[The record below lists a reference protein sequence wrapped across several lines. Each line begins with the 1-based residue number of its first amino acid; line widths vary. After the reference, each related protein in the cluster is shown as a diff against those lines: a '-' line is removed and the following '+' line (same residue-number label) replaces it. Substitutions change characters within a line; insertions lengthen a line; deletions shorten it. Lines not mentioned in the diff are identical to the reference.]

1 MIITILAILFLLL
14 VLVFF
19 HELGHYLAA
28 RSVGVR
34 VERFYLGFNLFGL
47 GIKKKIGHTEYGLGL
62 FPLGGYVKMAGMVDE
77 SMDTEITGQPW
88 EFQSKTNLEKI
99 WVMSAGVLGNMILAV
114 VIFAGLTFSNGI
126 PQSDPAAVVG
136 SLVPDFPAEE
146 IGLEIGDRITAID
159 GVPVDTWAGLTALI
173 HSQPGEQVV
182 VEGTRDG
189 ELFRLEITAR
199 PTDTLVEDQIK
210 TVGMIG
216 IGPLVTHRPAGIGE
230 SIVSGFTLSWRWLS
244 LTYRSLAMI
253 VTGKASFKEI
263 GGPIMI
269 AQLAGQSAKM
279 GFAALL
285 GLMAIISV
293 NFAFINILPIPA
305 MDGGQILVVLIEAAL
320 RRPISLRARMA
331 IQQVGMFLLLMLM
344 VAVIFN
350 DIQRL
355 IK

>member
-1 MIITILAILFLLL
+1 MITFLAIIFLLL

-47 GIKKKIGHTEYGLGL
+47 GIKKKIGDTEYGLGL

-88 EFQSKTNLEKI
+88 EFQSKNNLEKI
-99 WVMSAGVLGNMILAV
+99 WVMSAGVLGNMLLAV
-114 VIFAGLTFSNGI
+114 VIFAGLTLSNGI
-126 PQSDPAAVVG
+126 AQSDPAAVIG
-136 SLVPDFPAEE
+136 SLVPDFPAREA
-146 IGLEIGDRITAID
+146 GLEPGDRITAID
-159 GVPVDTWAGLTALI
+159 GVPVRAWEGLTALI
-173 HSQPGEQVV
+173 HSRPGEEVV
-182 VEGTRDG
+182 VEGTRDD
-189 ELFRLEITAR
+189 ESFRLVITAR
-199 PTDTLVEDQIK
+199 PTETFVDNELK

-216 IGPLVTHRPAGIGE
+216 IGPRVTHRPAGVIE
-230 SIVSGFTLSWRWLS
+230 AVVTGFTLSWRWLV
-244 LTYRSLAMI
+244 LTYKSLAMI

-269 AQLAGQSAKM
+269 AQLAGKSAQM
-279 GFAALL
+279 GFTALL

-293 NFAFINILPIPA
+293 NFAFINIMPIPA
-305 MDGGQILVVLIEAAL
+305 MDGGQILVVLIEAVL
-320 RRPISLRARMA
+320 RRPLSIRARLA
-331 IQQVGMFLLLMLM
+331 IQQVGMFLLLILM

-355 IK
+355 VR

>member
-1 MIITILAILFLLL
+1 MITTILAIIFVLL

-47 GIKKKIGHTEYGLGL
+47 GIKKKIGDTEYGLGL

-88 EFQSKTNLEKI
+88 EFQSKNNLEKI
-99 WVMSAGVLGNMILAV
+99 WVMSAGVLGNMLLAV

-126 PQSDPAAVVG
+126 AQSDPAAVVG
-136 SLVPDFPAEE
+136 SLVPGFPAEE
-146 IGLEIGDRITAID
+146 VGLEPGDRITAID
-159 GVPVDTWAGLTALI
+159 GIPVQAWEGLTALI
-173 HSQPGEQVV
+173 HSRPGEKVV
-182 VEGTRDG
+182 VEGTRDD
-189 ELFRLEITAR
+189 ESFRLVITAR
-199 PTDTLVEDQIK
+199 PTETLVDDEIK

-216 IGPLVTHRPAGIGE
+216 IGPRVTHRPAGAGE
-230 SIVSGFTLSWRWLS
+230 AVVAGFTLSWRWLA
-244 LTYRSLAMI
+244 LTYKSLAMI
-253 VTGKASFKEI
+253 VTGKASFKEV

-269 AQLAGQSAKM
+269 AQLAGQSAQM
-279 GFAALL
+279 GFSALL

-305 MDGGQILVVLIEAAL
+305 MDGGQILVVLIEAVL
-320 RRPISLRARMA
+320 RRPISIRARLA
-331 IQQVGMFLLLMLM
+331 IQQVGIFLLLILM

-355 IK
+355 IQ